1 MSEPTNLQ
9 DAAQDDLHTLERDF
23 QTARDDLAHLERD
36 LATLVSLADGHELG
50 YERLREANAPM
61 HARVE
66 IKAQLSAAREL
77 MLEQNEAITDAR
89 ARVSSLEQ
97 AAMRA
102 AAIKATS
109 DLASDMRVTQE
120 TLESD
125 LTALEDYLNERLEP
139 IYAHIGEWR
148 AQRKKFKELLGQLG
162 ITHYPNDAQSNVAT
176 RHEQFF
182 DALLSD
188 LESRGV
194 QTMPLRAV
202 NQFVGDWREM
212 YGDFPR
218 PLPQS
223 ISGQMFTNW
232 VATKEHA
239 LRLAAQTQAEEARTH
254 ED

>member
-1 MSEPTNLQ
+1 MPESTDSQNAP
-9 DAAQDDLHTLERDF
+9 QDDLHTLERDLE
-23 QTARDDLAHLERD
+23 TARDDLAHLERD
-36 LATLVSLADGHELG
+36 LATLVTLANGHELG

-77 MLEQNEAITDAR
+77 ILEQNEAITNAR

-125 LTALEDYLNERLEP
+125 LAALEDYLNERLEP
-139 IYAHIGEWR
+139 IYAHIAEWR

-162 ITHYPNDAQSNVAT
+162 INHYPNDAQSNVAT

-182 DALLSD
+182 DTLLSD

-212 YGDFPR
+212 YGDSQR

-223 ISGQMFTNW
+223 IAGQTFTNW
-232 VATKEHA
+232 VATKEDA
-239 LRLAAQTQAEEARTH
+239 MRVTARMEAEEARTH
-254 ED
+254 EN